1 MSVRYSVEED
11 SSSDFLPVDSISRDP
26 NKQLRQ
32 RSVLVIEDSPIDYR
46 VILHFLN
53 KAKGVDF
60 RPMRAEDLATGL
72 KCLDDH
78 DFDVVLLDLL
88 LPDCDGLET
97 FRRVH
102 SRVPLTPIVV
112 LSGIDDESTAIQAV
126 REGAQDY
133 LVKAQFDRN
142 LLVRAIRYSIARQRT
157 KAKLARALTLVRASE
172 QNLRSMI
179 TGNID
184 GMIVVDSAGTMRFLN
199 PAAEALFGRP
209 MDELLHA
216 SFGFPVGTSE
226 PTEMEISHSDGRK
239 VPVEMQSAGVSW
251 EGRAAHLVVLRDLTR
266 QKQAEG
272 ERAQLEGIARS
283 TEDAIISMDFDGIIL
298 GLNAGGEKIFGC
310 RAGVAIGQHV
320 SMLAPQEERENVIAV
335 LNQVKHGENV
345 SQVGVMRRLDDDRQI
360 DVSLS
365 MFPIRDTEDKVVS
378 IGGIIRDITE
388 REQTRRKI
396 RESESRYKSLFEDS
410 PVPLREEDFSDVKHY
425 IDGLRNTGIEDFRTH
440 FENHPEAVSEC
451 AERVEVTDANTA
463 TLELYGAK
471 SKDDFRERFAA
482 SFDESSRDRFRDELI
497 AIAEGATKY
506 ECQTIAR
513 TFTGVDRD
521 VALRWT
527 VAPGYE
533 QTLSCVRVS
542 TVDITEIQ
550 RTQKELRE
558 HEVRLSVAQ
567 DIQEGLLP
575 QCAPNLDGL
584 DVAGDLSPAQFAAGD
599 YFDYLT
605 MADGSIG
612 FAVGDVSGHGFGPA
626 LLMAATSGHLR
637 SLVRTNDDV
646 EEVMCL
652 LNRALVEGTNA
663 KNFVTMFLGR
673 LDLQTRSFSY
683 TSAGHPSGYVLDR
696 SGQVRAELKSTGLP
710 LAITL
715 DAEFP
720 AGPPVILEPGDTVL
734 LLTDGFLEARSLD
747 RGYFDWGHVLDVIR
761 ANMAEPASIM
771 IKRLYQAV
779 REFVQ
784 EETLDDDLTAVI
796 IKVES

>member
-1 MSVRYSVEED
+1 
-11 SSSDFLPVDSISRDP
+11 
-26 NKQLRQ
+26 
-32 RSVLVIEDSPIDYR
+32 
-46 VILHFLN
+46 
-53 KAKGVDF
+53 
-60 RPMRAEDLATGL
+60 
-72 KCLDDH
+72 
-78 DFDVVLLDLL
+78 
-88 LPDCDGLET
+88 
-97 FRRVH
+97 
-102 SRVPLTPIVV
+102 
-112 LSGIDDESTAIQAV
+112 
-126 REGAQDY
+126 
-133 LVKAQFDRN
+133 
-142 LLVRAIRYSIARQRT
+142 
-157 KAKLARALTLVRASE
+157 
-172 QNLRSMI
+172 
-179 TGNID
+179 
-184 GMIVVDSAGTMRFLN
+184 
-199 PAAEALFGRP
+199 
-209 MDELLHA
+209 
-216 SFGFPVGTSE
+216 
-226 PTEMEISHSDGRK
+226 
-239 VPVEMQSAGVSW
+239 
-251 EGRAAHLVVLRDLTR
+251 
-266 QKQAEG
+266 
-272 ERAQLEGIARS
+272 
-283 TEDAIISMDFDGIIL
+283 
-298 GLNAGGEKIFGC
+298 
-310 RAGVAIGQHV
+310 
-320 SMLAPQEERENVIAV
+320 
-335 LNQVKHGENV
+335 
-345 SQVGVMRRLDDDRQI
+345 
-360 DVSLS
+360 
-365 MFPIRDTEDKVVS
+365 
-378 IGGIIRDITE
+378 
-388 REQTRRKI
+388 
-396 RESESRYKSLFEDS
+396 
-410 PVPLREEDFSDVKHY
+410 
-425 IDGLRNTGIEDFRTH
+425 
-440 FENHPEAVSEC
+440 
-451 AERVEVTDANTA
+451 
-463 TLELYGAK
+463 
-471 SKDDFRERFAA
+471 
-482 SFDESSRDRFRDELI
+482 
-497 AIAEGATKY
+497 
-506 ECQTIAR
+506 
-513 TFTGVDRD
+513 
-521 VALRWT
+521 
-527 VAPGYE
+527 
-533 QTLSCVRVS
+533 VS